1 MNGNG
6 KLRQVSIARSRL
18 RLWWTTSAIPQPQH
32 HQHQHG
38 PRANISRTEA
48 PAEHHNIVIGDSS
61 GYIWNHPSNHPS
73 KLIVHEMSKYINK
86 SRMGPWPIRLLH
98 PGRQIW
104 AQTCPPQD
112 SSSRNCV
119 PTLMRNCNHC
129 LSPCTRWETRC
140 GKAVDKLDL
149 FAGLMAI
156 LGTNQLT
163 LAD

>member
-32 HQHQHG
+32 HQHHQHQHG

-48 PAEHHNIVIGDSS
+48 PAEHHNIVRTFGDSS

-86 SRMGPWPIRLLH
+86 SRMKALTN
-98 PGRQIW
+98 QV
-104 AQTCPPQD
+104 A
-112 SSSRNCV
+112 SSRKTN
-119 PTLMRNCNHC
+119 
-129 LSPCTRWETRC
+129 
-140 GKAVDKLDL
+140 
-149 FAGLMAI
+149 
-156 LGTNQLT
+156 LGTDMSIKQELRANLDAQLQS
-163 LAD
+163 LLEPMHQVRDQVWQRSW